1 MKTLSNFLNRIASW
15 KSLVIFLALYMIFP
29 AYLLKNAESKIVAL
43 AGKPVGI
50 IDLTF
55 GFNPQKT
62 LMMVADY
69 GDNARS
75 YYALTEMTTDILYPL
90 VYAFLF
96 GIILTLLYRGSSRSW
111 VNTLPFVCLLFD
123 YLENITI
130 IILLKTFPQQSPTIA
145 TLCELFKL
153 LKWLVF
159 AAIILLVLLGL
170 ISKVTKRTKHA

>member
-15 KSLVIFLALYMIFP
+15 KSLVIFFLLYMVF
-29 AYLLKNAESKIVAL
+29 AGYVLQNAEKEIVAL

-62 LMMVADY
+62 LMMVAEY
-69 GDNARS
+69 GDDARS
-75 YYALTEMTTDILYPL
+75 YYARTEMTVDILYPV
-90 VYAFLF
+90 VYSFLF
-96 GIILTLLYRGSSRSW
+96 GIILTILYRGSSRSW

-130 IILLKTFPQQSPTIA
+130 VILLTTFPQQSLAIA
-145 TLCELFKL
+145 VLCELFKL
-153 LKWLVF
+153 LKWLAFGSV
-159 AAIILLVLLGL
+159 ILLILLGL
-170 ISKVTKRTKHA
+170 VSKFTKRIKPA

>member
-1 MKTLSNFLNRIASW
+1 MKTLSNFLDRIASW
-15 KSLVIFLALYMIFP
+15 KSLLIFLALYMAFP
-29 AYLLKNAESKIVAL
+29 GYFLKNAETKIVAL

-55 GFNPQKT
+55 GFNPEKT
-62 LMMVADY
+62 LMMVAEY
-69 GDNARS
+69 GDDARA
-75 YYALTEMTTDILYPL
+75 YYARTEMTTDTLYPL

-96 GIILTLLYRGSSRSW
+96 GIILALLYRGGPRSW

-130 IILLKTFPQQSPTIA
+130 IILLKTFPKQSPAIA

-159 AAIILLVLLGL
+159 AAIILLILLGL
-170 ISKVTKRTKHA
+170 ISKLTKRRKHS